1 MLHYTESDALFK
13 MSSGTSFGQKL
24 HHLPM
29 HTPHRSKLSRGS
41 DFIGLTAPSR
51 TACRLPVWD
60 TLCCELTCRVS
71 QRELIFLFADTNVP
85 SSKEILTTIRLGH
98 LTELAVHLQRV

>member
-29 HTPHRSKLSRGS
+29 HTPHRSKLSHGS
-41 DFIGLTAPSR
+41 DFIGLTAPSLH
-51 TACRLPVWD
+51 AGYQYGIPC
-60 TLCCELTCRVS
+60 
-71 QRELIFLFADTNVP
+71 
-85 SSKEILTTIRLGH
+85 
-98 LTELAVHLQRV
+98 AVN